1 MSYPVDIKT
10 TKLTATGTIFAGPAR
25 VLGFYYVND
34 NAAGTIVIADGG
46 TTIATFDVPT
56 GATTAVVKTVIFPG
70 TGLYCKTSA
79 KATLSLVDMVTFFY
93 GQEL

>member
-10 TKLTATGTIFAGPAR
+10 TRLTGTGTIFDGPAR

-34 NAAGTIVIADGG
+34 NAAGSITILDDTTSIAV
-46 TTIATFDVPT
+46 FDVPT

-79 KATLSLVDMVTFFY
+79 KATLATIDMVTFFY
-93 GQEL
+93 G

>member
-1 MSYPVDIKT
+1 MSYPVNIKT
-10 TKLTATGTIFAGPAR
+10 TRLTATGTIFAGPAR

-34 NAAGTIVIADGG
+34 NAAGSITILDDSVSLGV
-46 TTIATFDVPT
+46 FDIPT
-56 GATTAVVKTVIFPG
+56 GATTAVVKTVVFPG

-93 GQEL
+93 G

>member
-1 MSYPVDIKT
+1 MSTYPVDIKT
-10 TKLTATGTIFAGPAR
+10 TRLTATGTIFDGPAR
-25 VLGFYYVND
+25 VLGFHYVND
-34 NAAGTIVIADGG
+34 NAAGSIIIKDD
-46 TTIATFDVPT
+46 TTTLATFDIPT

-93 GQEL
+93 G

>member
-10 TKLTATGTIFAGPAR
+10 TRLTGTGTIFDGPAR

-56 GATTAVVKTVIFPG
+56 GATTAVVKTVVFPG

-79 KATLSLVDMVTFFY
+79 KATLTTIDMVTFFY
-93 GQEL
+93 G

>member
-34 NAAGTIVIADGG
+34 NAAGSITILDD
-46 TTIATFDVPT
+46 TTSLAVFDIPT

-93 GQEL
+93 G

>member
-10 TKLTATGTIFAGPAR
+10 TRLAATGTIFGGPAR

-34 NAAGTIVIADGG
+34 NAAGSITILDNASSLAV
-46 TTIATFDVPT
+46 FDVPT

-70 TGLYCKTSA
+70 TGLLCKTSA
-79 KATLSLVDMVTFFY
+79 KATLSVVDMVTFFY
-93 GQEL
+93 G

>member
-1 MSYPVDIKT
+1 MGYPVDIKT
-10 TKLTATGTIFAGPAR
+10 TRLAATGAGTIFGGPAR

-34 NAAGTIVIADGG
+34 NAAGSIAILDDS
-46 TTIATFDVPT
+46 TTLATFDVPT

-79 KATLSLVDMVTFFY
+79 KATLATIDMVTFFY
-93 GQEL
+93 G

>member
-10 TKLTATGTIFAGPAR
+10 TRLAATGTIFDGPAR

-34 NAAGTIVIADGG
+34 NAAGSITILDD
-46 TTIATFDVPT
+46 TTSLAVFDVPT

-70 TGLYCKTSA
+70 TGLYCATSA
-79 KATLSLVDMVTFFY
+79 KATLSTVDMVTFFY
-93 GQEL
+93 G

>member
-10 TKLTATGTIFAGPAR
+10 TRLTGTGTIFAGPAR

-34 NAAGTIVIADGG
+34 NAAGSITILDD
-46 TTIATFDVPT
+46 TTSLAVFDIPT
-56 GATTAVVKTVIFPG
+56 GATTAVVKTVVFPG

-93 GQEL
+93 G